1 MSLGY
6 EERVLVVST
15 GEKGRAAL
23 CGLLQSGG
31 FQKLSTAAAGGDAR
45 RTLLESEFDLVVLNA
60 PFPDEFGDDLAAVC
74 AEQSCGVILIVKA
87 EQADELAAKV
97 EDYGVLVVE
106 KPVNRQLFFQAVR
119 LVLAARR
126 RALGLKRETVRLQ
139 DKIEEIR
146 LVSRAKCVLIEVL
159 GMTEPQAHRYIEK
172 QAMDLRCTRREVA
185 QSVLGTYER

>member
-74 AEQSCGVILIVKA
+74 VEQSCGVILIVKA